1 MSNDP
6 SVYQMNTLANSAIY
20 TTSKPTNHGS
30 KVYHSINSSE
40 DEQTPYKSVER
51 VGSMSSLD
59 EGRSQF
65 QSVLSSQVNLFK
77 DNRKT
82 SLVEQI
88 KRKDSLKR
96 LNNKARNS

>member
-1 MSNDP
+1 
-6 SVYQMNTLANSAIY
+6 
-20 TTSKPTNHGS
+20 
-30 KVYHSINSSE
+30 
-40 DEQTPYKSVER
+40 
-51 VGSMSSLD
+51 MSSLD

-96 LNNKARNS
+96 LNNKARNG

>member
-1 MSNDP
+1 M
-6 SVYQMNTLANSAIY
+6 
-20 TTSKPTNHGS
+20 HGS
-30 KVYHSINSSE
+30 KVYNSINTSD

-51 VGSMSSLD
+51 VGSLSSLD

-82 SLVEQI
+82 SLGVVKEEGQ
-88 KRKDSLKR
+88 LK
-96 LNNKARNS
+96 KIE

>member
-1 MSNDP
+1 M
-6 SVYQMNTLANSAIY
+6 
-20 TTSKPTNHGS
+20 HGS
-30 KVYHSINSSE
+30 KVYHSVNSSE

-51 VGSMSSLD
+51 VGSVSSLD